1 MNRTG
6 PAPTPRG
13 FQAFG
18 QPNPS
23 ARNLPLGSG
32 RLQNTNKLGNGAT
45 WGLGAVNGA
54 PGLPNTQGRA
64 PGSASNA
71 TFAQS
76 ITGSQPATPL
86 DLSVSSIPGLTIFT
100 RSEFPSLSGAPQT
113 QYQNPGQA
121 VWGNSNQRATQQTP
135 VQRPQQQHPISQQ
148 SNSQQQNQQPS
159 QGQEQSQQ
167 SREQLY
173 SGSQMSGSNDDYH
186 RGGQGGIGQL
196 GASAQPQSNSIDDF
210 PPLRRNGTDE
220 DQQDRRGSLMQTA
233 AFGGYSASN
242 NFSMPLTQES
252 ARHRLPN
259 AQSGRPDSRTSTL
272 IERIRSPSSL
282 SFTSASNRQGPT
294 SGTILDGNIP
304 PTSRGNQQNNINSL
318 LDNFVNQQQQIG
330 SSRNTQSQHQ
340 QQHQPSRHQ
349 RGSLASGGA
358 AQTAENVPVD
368 EMSPIDKYGLAGLL
382 ANVRSPDADTA
393 ALAIGQDLTQLGMDL
408 NSP

>member
-32 RLQNTNKLGNGAT
+32 RLQNTNKL
-45 WGLGAVNGA
+45 VNHGVTA
-54 PGLPNTQGRA
+54 CYTTRSLVRRPR
-64 PGSASNA
+64 
-71 TFAQS
+71 
-76 ITGSQPATPL
+76 
-86 DLSVSSIPGLTIFT
+86 VSSISSLTIFT

-159 QGQEQSQQ
+159 QSQEQSQQ

-196 GASAQPQSNSIDDF
+196 GASAQPHSNSIDEF

-252 ARHRLPN
+252 ARHRLPS

-282 SFTSASNRQGPT
+282 SFNTPDLSRQPAKQYQFSPRQLRQPTATNRIITKHSVPAPT
-294 SGTILDGNIP
+294 TTATIP
-304 PTSRGNQQNNINSL
+304 PPTR
-318 LDNFVNQQQQIG
+318 F
-330 SSRNTQSQHQ
+330 
-340 QQHQPSRHQ
+340 PSIR
-349 RGSLASGGA
+349 RRRP
-358 AQTAENVPVD
+358 NRRKRP
-368 EMSPIDKYGLAGLL
+368 
-382 ANVRSPDADTA
+382 R
-393 ALAIGQDLTQLGMDL
+393 
-408 NSP
+408 